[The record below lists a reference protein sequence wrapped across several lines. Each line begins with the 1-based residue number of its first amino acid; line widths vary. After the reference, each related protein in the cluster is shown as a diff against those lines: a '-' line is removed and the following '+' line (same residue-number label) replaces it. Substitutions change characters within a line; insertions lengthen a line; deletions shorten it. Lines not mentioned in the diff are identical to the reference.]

1 MTDLREKIVGC
12 LRAWTEDTIE
22 DIDAHGEVCC
32 AESAEDLSDRILAL
46 LPKMPEFRWKIYVG
60 MDNHIIAKVRCYLG
74 SVWVGYTTKYIGG
87 NTWDAWAHSTDQ
99 LHWCAGEYTSEA
111 EARAAVEAAVRK
123 ALGWVE

>member
-32 AESAEDLSDRILAL
+32 AESAEDLADRILAL
-46 LPKMPEFRWKIYVG
+46 LPKMPELRWDGTKLRSGEV
-60 MDNHIIAKVRCYLG
+60 CLG
-74 SVWVGYTTKYIGG
+74 KVGYSRYV
-87 NTWDAWAHSTDQ
+87 
-99 LHWCAGEYTSEA
+99 SEWGLYDMMGRSLGWMA
-111 EARAAVEAAVRK
+111 TEPEARAAVEAAVRK